1 MGDSE
6 FARNFIVTSK
16 DSTMAKR
23 VISEPLQAVL
33 FESMRNSLNY
43 DEINIGPGG
52 AVIITGAYKPF
63 EEYLALVDLARR
75 IESAFQ

>member
-1 MGDSE
+1 
-6 FARNFIVTSK
+6 
-16 DSTMAKR
+16 
-23 VISEPLQAVL
+23 
-33 FESMRNSLNY
+33 MRNSLNY